1 MAIELDGYNL
11 TAPEV
16 IAVATPQ
23 PRDGNWPEVR
33 LSAESRA
40 KLRQTRDYIE
50 RNWMRQD
57 ASPIYG
63 FNTGVG
69 KLKDSAISVEQIK
82 LFQATLINSHST
94 GVGEPL
100 PEEVVRATLLLRA
113 NTFARGCSGL
123 RPEVVDRLLAMLNA
137 GVHPVI
143 PQIGSVGASGDL
155 APLAHLSGALI
166 GHPQAEAFYNGQRIP
181 ARAALEVAGITPVV
195 FELEAKDG
203 LALINGSTVSLA
215 IGLWAAYQ
223 ARQTLANAEIA
234 LALSLEAMRGELTA
248 FDPRIHAARPHPGQM
263 RTAENVRQITAGSRR
278 CSEAARQVALPDEG
292 RVPAQTIPTRV
303 QDAYSLR
310 CAPQVHGPV
319 RDALDYID
327 KILATEINAATDNPL
342 IFGGREGYE
351 VLSGGNFHG
360 QYLAQA
366 TDLLAMAMADL
377 GSISE
382 RRTYR
387 LLDPTMSYGLPSN
400 LAAKLPG
407 LNTGYSI
414 AHCSMAALVTE
425 NKTLCWPAS
434 VDSVPTKSNQEDHV
448 SNSTWSARKARTV
461 VENVQH
467 IVATEL
473 LIAAQGISLTE
484 PLLGQFAL
492 GAGSAAAYAAI
503 RERIP
508 AALEGDRWL
517 HADLAAALD
526 LVRSGTVQRAVEE
539 VVGPLQ

>member
-1 MAIELDGYNL
+1 MILQLDGHSL
-11 TAPEV
+11 TGAEV
-16 IAVATPQ
+16 VVVARE
-23 PRDGNWPEVR
+23 RDSQVQLADEARTR
-33 LSAESRA
+33 LM
-40 KLRQTRDYIE
+40 KTRDYIE
-50 RNWMRQD
+50 THWLLPN
-57 ASPIYG
+57 APPIYG
-63 FNTGVG
+63 LNTGLG
-69 KLKDSAISVEQIK
+69 KLKNSAIPLEQTK
-82 LFQATLINSHST
+82 LFQVMLINSHSV

-100 PEEVVRATLLLRA
+100 PEDVVRATMLLRA
-113 NTFARGCSGL
+113 NALALGYSGP
-123 RPEVVDRLLAMLNA
+123 RPEVVDRLLAMLNT
-137 GVHPVI
+137 GIHPVI
-143 PQIGSVGASGDL
+143 PQLGSVGASGDL
-155 APLAHLSGALI
+155 APLAHLAGALT
-166 GHPQAEAFYNGQRIP
+166 GHPQAEVFYQGQRLSAQI
-181 ARAALEVAGITPVV
+181 ALEAAGLAPT

-215 IGLWAAYQ
+215 IAALTAHDARHTVVQ
-223 ARQTLANAEIA
+223 ADIA

-248 FDPRIHAARPHPGQM
+248 FHPRIHAARPHAGQL
-263 RTAENVRQITAGSRR
+263 RTAENVRRITTGSQR
-278 CSEAARQVALPDEG
+278 CSETARQVPLPDEG
-292 RVPAQTIPTRV
+292 RGPTQTIPARV

-327 KILATEINAATDNPL
+327 KILATEINSATDNPL
-342 IFGGREGYE
+342 IFENGEGFE

-366 TDLLAMAMADL
+366 MDLLAIALTDL

-382 RRTYR
+382 RRTFR

-461 VENVQH
+461 LANVQQ

-492 GAGSAAAYAAI
+492 GRGSQTAYTAI
-503 RERIP
+503 RERLP
-508 AALEGDRWL
+508 AALENDRWL
-517 HADLAAALD
+517 HADLAEALA
-526 LVRSGTVQRAVEE
+526 LVRSGSLRQAVEV
-539 VVGPLQ
+539 VVGEL

>member
-1 MAIELDGYNL
+1 MLLELTGHTL
-11 TAPEV
+11 TAAEV
-16 IAVATPQ
+16 VAVARGQDTQ
-23 PRDGNWPEVR
+23 VQLADEARGR
-33 LSAESRA
+33 MA
-40 KLRQTRDYIE
+40 KTRDYIE
-50 RNWMRQD
+50 SRWLRPD
-57 ASPIYG
+57 APPIYG
-63 FNTGVG
+63 FNTGLG
-69 KLKDSAISVEQIK
+69 KLKDSAIPLEQIK
-82 LFQATLINSHST
+82 LFQAMLVNAHSA

-100 PEEVVRATLLLRA
+100 PEEVVRATMLLRVNA
-113 NTFARGCSGL
+113 FARGCSGPRL
-123 RPEVVDRLLAMLNA
+123 EVVDRLLAMLNA
-137 GVHPVI
+137 GIHPVI
-143 PQIGSVGASGDL
+143 PQRGSVGASGDL
-155 APLAHLSGALI
+155 APLAYLAGALV
-166 GHPQAEAFYNGQRIP
+166 GHPQAEAFYQGQRLP
-181 ARAALEVAGITPVV
+181 ARAALEAAGLAPT

-215 IGLWAAYQ
+215 LAVLAAHD
-223 ARQTLANAEIA
+223 ARHTLAQADIA
-234 LALSLEAMRGELTA
+234 LALSLEAMRGELAA
-248 FDPRIHAARPHPGQM
+248 FDPRIHAARPHAGQL
-263 RTAENVRQITAGSRR
+263 RTAENVRRITAGSRR

-292 RVPAQTIPTRV
+292 RVPAQTIPARV

-319 RDALDYID
+319 REALDYID

-342 IFGGREGYE
+342 IFDGDEGYE

-366 TDLLAMAMADL
+366 MDLLAIALTDL

-382 RRTYR
+382 RRTFR

-400 LAAKLPG
+400 LVAQLPG

-461 VENVQH
+461 VANVQQ

-473 LIAAQGISLTE
+473 LIAAQGISLTV

-492 GAGSAAAYAAI
+492 GQGSQAAYAAI
-503 RERIP
+503 REHIP

-517 HADLAAALD
+517 HADLAEALA
-526 LVRSGTVQRAVEE
+526 LVQSGSLRQAVEA
-539 VVGPLQ
+539 VVGEL

>member
-1 MAIELDGYNL
+1 MILELNGYTL
-11 TAPEV
+11 TAAEV
-16 IAVATPQ
+16 VAVARGRETQ
-23 PRDGNWPEVR
+23 MK
-33 LSAESRA
+33 LAAEA
-40 KLRQTRDYIE
+40 QAQLHQTRQYIE
-50 RNWMRQD
+50 ANWLRPN
-57 ASPIYG
+57 APPIYG
-63 FNTGVG
+63 FNTGLG
-69 KLKDSAISVEQIK
+69 KLKDSAIPVEQIK
-82 LFQATLINSHST
+82 LFQAMLINAHSA
-94 GVGEPL
+94 GVGQPL
-100 PEEVVRATLLLRA
+100 PEEVVRATMLLRVNA
-113 NTFARGCSGL
+113 FARGCSGPRL
-123 RPEVVDRLLAMLNA
+123 EVVDRLLAMLNA
-137 GVHPVI
+137 GVHPLI

-155 APLAHLSGALI
+155 APLAYLAGALV
-166 GHPQAEAFYNGQRIP
+166 GHPQAEAFYQGERLP
-181 ARAALEVAGITPVV
+181 ARAALKAAGLASE

-215 IGLWAAYQ
+215 LAVLAAHD
-223 ARQTLANAEIA
+223 ARHTLAHADLA
-234 LALSLEAMRGELTA
+234 LALSLEAMRGELAA
-248 FDPRIHAARPHPGQM
+248 FDARIHAARPHTGQL
-263 RTAENVRQITAGSRR
+263 RSADNVRRVTLGSQR
-278 CSEAARQVALPDEG
+278 CTESARQVALPDEN
-292 RVPAQTIPTRV
+292 RALAQTIPARV

-342 IFGGREGYE
+342 IFQSDNGYE

-366 TDLLAMAMADL
+366 MDLLAIALADL

-400 LAAKLPG
+400 LVARLPG

-461 VENVQH
+461 VANVQQ

-473 LIAAQGISLTE
+473 LIAAQAISLTE

-492 GAGSAAAYAAI
+492 GQGSAAAYAAI
-503 RERIP
+503 RERLP

-517 HADLAAALD
+517 HADLAAALE
-526 LVRSGTVQRAVEE
+526 LVRSGSVRRAVEA
-539 VVGPLQ
+539 VVGEL

>member
-1 MAIELDGYNL
+1 M
-11 TAPEV
+11 
-16 IAVATPQ
+16 
-23 PRDGNWPEVR
+23 
-33 LSAESRA
+33 
-40 KLRQTRDYIE
+40 
-50 RNWMRQD
+50 
-57 ASPIYG
+57 
-63 FNTGVG
+63 
-69 KLKDSAISVEQIK
+69 
-82 LFQATLINSHST
+82 LINAHSA

-100 PEEVVRATLLLRA
+100 PEEVVRATMLLRVNA
-113 NTFARGCSGL
+113 FAVGCSGP
-123 RPEVVDRLLAMLNA
+123 RIEVVDRLLAMLNA

-155 APLAHLSGALI
+155 APLAYLAGVLV
-166 GHPQAEAFYNGQRIP
+166 GHPQAEAFYQGERMP
-181 ARAALEVAGITPVV
+181 ARMAFEKAGIMPVE
-195 FELEAKDG
+195 FPLEAKDG

-215 IGLWAAYQ
+215 IAVLAAQ
-223 ARQTLANAEIA
+223 DARHTLANADIT
-234 LALSLEAMRGELTA
+234 LALSLEAMRGELAA
-248 FDPRIHAARPHPGQM
+248 FDARIHAARPHAGQT
-263 RTAENVRQITAGSRR
+263 RTADNVRRITAGSQR

-292 RVPAQTIPTRV
+292 RVPTQTIPARV

-319 RDALDYID
+319 RDALTYIENL
-327 KILATEINAATDNPL
+327 LATEINAATDNPL
-342 IFGGREGYE
+342 IFETEDSYE

-366 TDLLAMAMADL
+366 MDLLAMVLTDL

-382 RRTYR
+382 RRTFR

-400 LAAKLPG
+400 LVAQLPG
-407 LNTGYSI
+407 VNTGYSI

-461 VENVQH
+461 VANVQQ

-473 LIAAQGISLTE
+473 LLATQAISLTE

-492 GAGSAAAYAAI
+492 GQGSAAAYQAI

-508 AALEGDRWL
+508 TALDGDRWL
-517 HADLAAALD
+517 HADLAEALE
-526 LVRSGTVQRAVEE
+526 LVRSGAVQQAVEE
-539 VVGPLQ
+539 AVGEL